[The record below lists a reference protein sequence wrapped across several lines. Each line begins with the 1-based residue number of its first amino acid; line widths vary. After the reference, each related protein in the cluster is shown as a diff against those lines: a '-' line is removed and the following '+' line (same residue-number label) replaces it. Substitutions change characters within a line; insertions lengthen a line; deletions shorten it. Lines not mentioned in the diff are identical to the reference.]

1 MSDELNAVDAGGGAT
16 AGERLRQGRLAAGL
30 ELSDVATRTRI
41 PLRHLEALESDDYG
55 ALPSPT
61 YSTGFAKAYARAVG
75 VDEVAIA
82 ADVRR
87 AISLGG
93 RERHEY
99 VAFEPADPART
110 PPRLLAWTAAII
122 AVLLLVGYGVWRNL
136 SLPTDAPPAAEV
148 AAADPAA
155 DVAPA
160 PAPAP
165 QPQPPAGGQVVLT
178 ANDSVWL
185 RVSDAAGGRL
195 FERELSAGERY
206 EVPADANGPRILTG
220 RPQALTVTVGGRE
233 VAPLGP
239 ADRTVSN
246 LPIDAASLTARA
258 TAAPGS

>member
-1 MSDELNAVDAGGGAT
+1 MSDETNAVDAGGGAT

-30 ELSDVATRTRI
+30 ELADVATRTRI
-41 PLRHLEALESDDYG
+41 PLRHLEALEADDYG

-61 YSTGFAKAYARAVG
+61 YSTGFAKAYARTVG
-75 VDEVAIA
+75 IDEVAIA

-110 PPRLLAWTAAII
+110 PPKILAWTAAAI
-122 AVLLLVGYGVWRNL
+122 AILLLVGYGVWRNL
-136 SLPTDAPPAAEV
+136 SLPADGPPAAEI
-148 AAADPAA
+148 AAADPEQPAA
-155 DVAPA
+155 PTPA
-160 PAPAP
+160 AA
-165 QPQPPAGGQVVLT
+165 QPQPAQGGQVILT

-185 RVSDAAGGRL
+185 RISDAAGGRL
-195 FERELSAGERY
+195 FERELAAGERY

-233 VAPLGP
+233 IPPLGP
-239 ADRTVSN
+239 ADRTINNIPV
-246 LPIDAASLTARA
+246 DAASLTARL